1 VQQIK
6 GGVLKSRLAF
16 VEEQFGK
23 DKLELVLASLGEAD
37 RKTLAMLAT
46 LKWYPFDVG
55 KALDRAIVDVVGGG
69 DPAFFERLGVASA
82 DRNLT
87 TVHKS
92 FITPGDPHGF
102 LSKTPAIYSMYY
114 ETGRREYQSIGDR
127 EAVLITHEAETF
139 SAPDC
144 RTVIGWHRRALEM
157 CGAADVHIVEEECR
171 ATGGAVCRYRMTW
184 S

>member
-1 VQQIK
+1 MQQIK

-23 DKLELVLASLGEAD
+23 DQLERVLANLGEAD

-46 LKWYPFDVG
+46 VRWYPFDVG
-55 KALDRAIVDVVGGG
+55 KALDRTIVEVVGGG

-102 LSKTPAIYSMYY
+102 LAKAPAIYSMYY
-114 ETGRREYQSIGDR
+114 ETGRREYRRIGDR

-157 CGAADVHIVEEECR
+157 CGATNVRIVEEECR
-171 ATGGAVCRYRMTW
+171 ATGGAVCRYRLTW